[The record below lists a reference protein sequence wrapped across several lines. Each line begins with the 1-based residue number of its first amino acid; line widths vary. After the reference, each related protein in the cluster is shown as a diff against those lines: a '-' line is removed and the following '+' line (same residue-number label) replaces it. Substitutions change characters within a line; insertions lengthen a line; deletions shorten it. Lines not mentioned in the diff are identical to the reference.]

1 MLIQFSVE
9 NFRSYKNLAVLS
21 MAASSDKELLSN
33 ITYDGDEKLLKVAT
47 VFGANASG
55 KTNLF
60 LALTSAILIIRL
72 SNQMQVGQ
80 QLFNISPF
88 LFDEKKW
95 NEPSKFEFVFTNRG
109 TKYVYGFSATRFEIV
124 KEYLYAYKTKR
135 PTTIFERDETS
146 KNDVYRFT
154 IPSIKTR

>member
-88 LFDEKKW
+88 K
-95 NEPSKFEFVFTNRG
+95 
-109 TKYVYGFSATRFEIV
+109 
-124 KEYLYAYKTKR
+124 
-135 PTTIFERDETS
+135 
-146 KNDVYRFT
+146 
-154 IPSIKTR
+154 